1 VVANSNKPHFHVTA
15 GLLQQDGMVLI
26 TKRPAGSHL
35 AGYWEFPGG
44 KQEVGEALEECL
56 EREMKEELG
65 VHVRAG
71 KRLLNVDHEYE
82 DRIISL
88 YLFQC
93 TLLSGKLK
101 PLACEEIRWVYPE
114 DLRQYRL
121 PPPDEKI
128 IQLLNT
134 ESFRKIFLSNTPV
147 LQG

>member
-1 VVANSNKPHFHVTA
+1 MVANSNKPHFHVTA

-44 KQEVGEALEECL
+44 KQEVGETLEECL

-65 VHVRAG
+65 VNVRVG
-71 KRLLNVDHEYE
+71 KCLLNVDHEYE
-82 DRIISL
+82 NRIISL

-93 TLLSGKLK
+93 THLSGELN
-101 PLACEEIRWVYPE
+101 PLMCEEIRWVHPE
-114 DLRQYRL
+114 DLRQFHF

-128 IQLLNT
+128 IQLLSL
-134 ESFRKIFLSNTPV
+134 E
-147 LQG
+147 

>member
-44 KQEVGEALEECL
+44 KQEAGETLEECL
-56 EREMKEELG
+56 AREMKEELG
-65 VHVRAG
+65 VNVRVG
-71 KRLLNVDHEYE
+71 KRLLAVNHEYE
-82 DRIISL
+82 NRIISL

-93 TLLSGKLK
+93 AHLGGEFK
-101 PLACEEIRWVYPE
+101 PLACEEIRWVHPE
-114 DLRQYRL
+114 DLTQYRF

-128 IQLLNT
+128 IERLT
-134 ESFRKIFLSNTPV
+134 KE
-147 LQG
+147 

>member
-44 KQEVGEALEECL
+44 KQEVGETLEECL

-65 VHVRAG
+65 VDVRAG
-71 KRLLNVDHEYE
+71 ECLLNVDHEYE
-82 DRIISL
+82 NRIISL

-93 TLLSGKLK
+93 IHLSGELN
-101 PLACEEIRWVYPE
+101 PLACEEIRWVHPE
-114 DLRQYRL
+114 DLRQFRF

-128 IQLLNT
+128 IERLT
-134 ESFRKIFLSNTPV
+134 MEYWSDGV
-147 LQG
+147 VE